1 MARAK
6 RRCMHGKRLKRS
18 PIKKDYD
25 FSKTTKD
32 YSPEATKGTIGD
44 KIASAVTPKSMLDL
58 VPTTKLVKAGKAIYN
73 YFT

>member
-1 MARAK
+1 MRAK
-6 RRCMHGKRLKRS
+6 RRCMHGKRLRRS
-18 PIKKDYD
+18 PMRKNYD
-25 FSKTTKD
+25 FTKSKD